1 MSLMKNIFGKKD
13 QPITSY
19 EEFWKWFEINEK
31 KFYKI
36 VQEAENVESQFF
48 EVLTEKLQELREG
61 FFFLTGMSDATHAE
75 IIFTADGNVKNIV
88 FVEELVSAAPKI
100 ENWIFSAFKPA
111 LDINN
116 IGVRMDDYKFDKN
129 NISFYAIDHKYHPD
143 EVDIVAVYHEYKAED
158 HDLIATG
165 ISIFLDN
172 YLGELEYI
180 SNIDNLSVSSLEDA
194 TEELIPISKLKDFL
208 IWREKEFVE
217 KYEGFRYDSDSDNF
231 QNLSAELEN
240 GKKLL
245 AIVDA
250 SLLEWDAKASH
261 PWILS
266 IQIPYVGEPET
277 GLPDDATYLYL
288 NDIEDAILSQLKDT
302 DGYLNVARQTADD
315 SREIYFACREFRKPS
330 KVLDQIIK
338 KYSDRTDIDFE
349 IFKDKY
355 WRTFERFHIG

>member
-1 MSLMKNIFGKKD
+1 MSLMKNILRKKD

-19 EEFWKWFEINEK
+19 MDFWKWFQSNEK

-36 VQEAENVESQFF
+36 VQQGENVEPQFF
-48 EVLTEKLQELREG
+48 EVLTEQLQELRDG
-61 FFFLTGMSDATHAE
+61 FFFLTGMSDETNAE

-88 FVEELVSAAPKI
+88 FVEELVKAAPQI
-100 ENWIFSAFKPA
+100 DNWIFSAFKPA

-116 IGVRMDDYKFDKN
+116 IGVRMEDYKFDKS
-129 NISFYAIDHKYHPD
+129 NISFYPIDHKYHPD
-143 EVDIVAVYHEYKAED
+143 EVDIVAVYNDYNTED

-180 SNIDNLSVSSLEDA
+180 STIDNLSVSSPQNAEK
-194 TEELIPISKLKDFL
+194 ELIPISKLKDFL

-217 KYEGFRYDSDSDNF
+217 KYDGFRYDCDSDNF

-245 AIVDA
+245 AIVDS
-250 SLLEWDAKASH
+250 SLLAWDGKASH

-266 IQIPYVGEPET
+266 IRIPYVGEPGT
-277 GLPDDATYLYL
+277 GLPDESTYVFL
-288 NDIEDAILSQLKDT
+288 NEIEDSIMLQLKDT
-302 DGYLNVARQTADD
+302 AGYLNIARQTAEDN
-315 SREIYFACREFRKPS
+315 REIYFACREFRKPS
-330 KVLDQIIK
+330 KVLDSIAK
-338 KYSDRTDIDFE
+338 EYSNRTDIQFE

-355 WRTFERFHIG
+355 WRTFERFQLG